1 MIKFARHP
9 EKYPLE
15 YRFKV
20 AQKEI
25 KMALKHLK
33 VEYKFKNMEM
43 LNGLKENALVISN
56 HLSDADP
63 LILIAQ
69 SEKPLTFVAK
79 EEVFKF
85 PFVGK
90 VAKALEVHSLS
101 RSNLMAQVR
110 QINNVVE
117 SLKDPNKPSCII
129 YIEGHRN
136 RHPENP
142 CLDFHPG
149 TLKIAKSA
157 GVPILTVATYG
168 THRVL
173 AKNSCLNPVLT
184 QFKCLKLY
192 SKEEVSK
199 IDTAKFAVELKQIM
213 DKEVDELRKVD
224 LEYLNNLKISNKKR
238 ELESLCDIRV
248 KS

>member
-9 EKYPLE
+9 EKYSLE
-15 YRFKV
+15 YRFKI

-25 KMALKHLK
+25 RLVLKHLK
-33 VEYKFKNMEM
+33 VDYKCKNLEM
-43 LNGLKENALVISN
+43 LNNLKENTLVISN

-63 LILIAQ
+63 LILIAI

-101 RSNLMAQVR
+101 RNNLMAQAR
-110 QINNVVE
+110 QIHGVVE

-149 TLKIAKSA
+149 TLKIAKEA
-157 GVPILTVATYG
+157 RVPIISVATFG

-173 AKNSCLNPVLT
+173 PTSSYLNPVLT
-184 QFKCLKLY
+184 QFSCIKFY

-199 IDTAKFAVELKQIM
+199 INTTEFVVELKASI
-213 DKEVDELRKVD
+213 DKEVDELRKAD

-238 ELESLCDIRV
+238 ELESLCDARI
-248 KS
+248 KP